1 MIKLFKET
9 MVTGLGAL
17 LFTKEKL
24 EDMVQELIEEGA
36 VNREEAEQLVDEM
49 IDKAQQQKKEMR
61 EKISLEV
68 EKKLA
73 KSGFAKKRE
82 LERLRRKVEQLELHI
97 QSLEEEF
104 KATNSTETKS
114 IEAID
119 DN

>member
-17 LFTKEKL
+17 LFTKEKV
-24 EDMVQELIEEGA
+24 EDMVQELIDEGA

-49 IDKAQQQKKEMR
+49 ISKAQQQKKEMR

-68 EKKLA
+68 ERKLA
-73 KSGFAKKRE
+73 RTGFAKKE
-82 LERLRRKVEQLELHI
+82 EVEALRKKIEHLELHI
-97 QSLEEEF
+97 QALEEEI
-104 KATNSTETKS
+104 KATKSTES
-114 IEAID
+114 IEVID